1 MHEGVSDILV
11 ARAREFDGVSRP
23 ISVSFAVHV
32 GVLLTLALLPSAWLA
47 TKPAEK
53 PMIISLG
60 AGAVGP
66 NPTGMTAL
74 GGKKVEEVAPPTN
87 RPEPIAPTA
96 PKSTAMTEPLKAP
109 VKPAPATKNSTP
121 PPPQTMPTT
130 KPATGAQVSQGNAV
144 AATTATGLGIG
155 LSTGG
160 QGGSSLDSNWC
171 CPDWS
176 AFLQTHVFWNEH
188 LGVVGTVVVQFVV
201 LRDGSIE
208 NGSVQVMKTSGVF
221 LLDSDAKRAVLTAK
235 LLPLPPAYEP
245 NRLTITLT
253 FPYTR

>member
-32 GVLLTLALLPSAWLA
+32 GVLITLALLPSAWLA

-66 NPTGMTAL
+66 NPNGMTAL
-74 GGKKVEEVAPPTN
+74 GGKKVEEVAPPTK
-87 RPEPIAPTA
+87 RPDPIIPTA
-96 PKSTAMTEPLKAP
+96 PKSTAMVEPLKAP
-109 VKPAPATKNSTP
+109 VKPQTPTKNTTP
-121 PPPQTMPTT
+121 TPAQTMPTT
-130 KPATGAQVSQGNAV
+130 KPSTGAQISQGNAV

-160 QGGSSLDSNWC
+160 QGGSALDSNWC
-171 CPDWS
+171 CPDWTN
-176 AFLQTHVFWNEH
+176 FLQTHVFWNEH
-188 LGVVGTVVVQFVV
+188 VGAIGTVVVQFVV
-201 LRDGSIE
+201 LRDGSITE
-208 NGSVQVMKTSGVF
+208 FQYLKKSGNF
-221 LLDSDAKRAVLTAK
+221 LLDSDAQRAVTTAR

-253 FPYTR
+253 LPYTK